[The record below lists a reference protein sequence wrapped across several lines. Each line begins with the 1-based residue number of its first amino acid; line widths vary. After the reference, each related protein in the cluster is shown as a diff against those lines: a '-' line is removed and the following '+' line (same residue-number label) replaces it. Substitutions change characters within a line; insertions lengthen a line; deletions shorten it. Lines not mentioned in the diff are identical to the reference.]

1 MKFTDFGFKKYINDT
16 LDQIEFIAPTSIQK
30 KVIPLL
36 KKHQNV
42 IALAHTGTGKTHS
55 FLLPILNNLK
65 LEENS
70 DNYVQA
76 VIITPT
82 RELGLQIYQNTKLFF
97 KKNSLIS
104 CNLFIGGED
113 ISKNIEQ
120 LEKKQPHIVI
130 GTPTRLKELYDLN
143 KLRLTTTSYFIIDE
157 CDMIFDLGF
166 IEDVDYLISK
176 INQDVTIGIFSA
188 TISQQLSVFCK
199 KYIKNAHF
207 IDDSQNKISTSN
219 VKHILIDTKNKELEQ
234 SLIQIIN
241 SINPF
246 LCIIFVNQKDEI
258 SKIVEILHKNNIK
271 QVAELH
277 GNLQPRLR
285 LSMLK
290 KIQNNEFKYL
300 VATDVASRGVDIKG
314 VSHIISINLPNDL
327 TYYIHRSGR
336 TGRNNSIGYS
346 YIIYNLKNKIQIEE
360 LIKKGIEFE
369 TKKLIDNQLVDIK
382 TNYKKVKVFK
392 ELDAESKQVISK
404 YQNKKVK
411 PGYKKKRKQELD
423 KIKQKI
429 RRKHI
434 KENIEKIKKAK
445 YQKRRSEL
453 FD

>member
-16 LDQIEFIAPTSIQK
+16 LDQIEFIAATSIQQ

-65 LEENS
+65 LEENN
-70 DNYVQA
+70 NYVQA
-76 VIITPT
+76 VIISPT
-82 RELGLQIYQNTKLFF
+82 RELSLQIYQNTKLFL
-97 KKNSLIS
+97 KNNPLIN

-176 INQDVTIGIFSA
+176 INQNVTIGIFSA

-285 LSMLK
+285 ISMLK

-314 VSHIISINLPNDL
+314 VSHIISINLPSDL

-336 TGRNNSIGYS
+336 TGRNNSTGYS
-346 YIIYNLKNKIQIEE
+346 YIIYNLKNKTQIEE

-369 TKKLIDNQLVDIK
+369 IKKLIDNQLVDIK

-392 ELDAESKQVISK
+392 ELDAESKQVINK
-404 YQNKKVK
+404 YKNKKVK
-411 PGYKKKRKQELD
+411 PNYKKKRKQELD

>member
-36 KKHQNV
+36 KKYQNV

-82 RELGLQIYQNTKLFF
+82 RELGLQIYQNIKLFL
-97 KKNSLIS
+97 KNNSLIS

-176 INQDVTIGIFSA
+176 INQNATIGIFSA

-336 TGRNNSIGYS
+336 TGRNNSTGYS
-346 YIIYNLKNKIQIEE
+346 YIIYNLKNKIKIEE

>member
-16 LDQIEFIAPTSIQK
+16 LDQIEFIAPTSIQQ

-65 LEENS
+65 LEEN

-76 VIITPT
+76 VIISPT
-82 RELGLQIYQNTKLFF
+82 RELSLQIYQNTKLFL
-97 KKNSLIS
+97 KNNPLIN

-219 VKHILIDTKNKELEQ
+219 VKHVLIDTKNKELEQ

-258 SKIVEILHKNNIK
+258 NKIVEILHKNNIK

-314 VSHIISINLPNDL
+314 VSHIISINLPSDL

-336 TGRNNSIGYS
+336 TGRNNSTGYS
-346 YIIYNLKNKIQIEE
+346 YIIYNLKNKTQIEE

-392 ELDAESKQVISK
+392 ELDAESKQVINK
-404 YQNKKVK
+404 YKNKKVK
-411 PGYKKKRKQELD
+411 PNYKKKRKQELD

-445 YQKRRSEL
+445 YQKRRAEL

>member
-16 LDQIEFIAPTSIQK
+16 LDQIEFIAATSIQQ

-65 LEENS
+65 LEENN
-70 DNYVQA
+70 NYVQA
-76 VIITPT
+76 VIISPT
-82 RELGLQIYQNTKLFF
+82 RELSLQIYQNTKLFL
-97 KKNSLIS
+97 KNNPLIN

-176 INQDVTIGIFSA
+176 INQNVTIGIFSA

-314 VSHIISINLPNDL
+314 VSHIISINLPSDL

-336 TGRNNSIGYS
+336 TGRNNSTGYS
-346 YIIYNLKNKIQIEE
+346 YIIYNLKNKTQIEE

-382 TNYKKVKVFK
+382 NNYKKVKVFK
-392 ELDAESKQVISK
+392 ELDVESKQVINK
-404 YQNKKVK
+404 YKNKKVK
-411 PGYKKKRKQELD
+411 PNYKKKRKQELD

>member
-16 LDQIEFIAPTSIQK
+16 LDQIEFIAPTSIQQ

-65 LEENS
+65 LEENN
-70 DNYVQA
+70 NYVQA
-76 VIITPT
+76 VIISPT
-82 RELGLQIYQNTKLFF
+82 RELSLQIYQNTKLFL
-97 KKNSLIS
+97 KNNPLIN

-113 ISKNIEQ
+113 ITKNIEQ

-314 VSHIISINLPNDL
+314 VSHIISINLPSDL

-336 TGRNNSIGYS
+336 TGRNNSTGYS
-346 YIIYNLKNKIQIEE
+346 YIIYNLKNKTQIEE

-369 TKKLIDNQLVDIK
+369 TKKLIENQLVDIK

-392 ELDAESKQVISK
+392 ELDAESKQIINK
-404 YQNKKVK
+404 YKNKKVK
-411 PGYKKKRKQELD
+411 PNYKKKRKQELD

-445 YQKRRSEL
+445 YQKRRAEL

>member
-16 LDQIEFIAPTSIQK
+16 LDQIEFIAPTSIQQ

-65 LEENS
+65 LEEN

-76 VIITPT
+76 VIISPT
-82 RELGLQIYQNTKLFF
+82 RELSLQIYQNTKLFL
-97 KKNSLIS
+97 KNNPLIN

-314 VSHIISINLPNDL
+314 VSHIISINLPSDL

-336 TGRNNSIGYS
+336 TGRNNSTGYS
-346 YIIYNLKNKIQIEE
+346 YIIYNLKNKTQIEE

-369 TKKLIDNQLVDIK
+369 TKKLIDNQLVNIK

-392 ELDAESKQVISK
+392 ELDAESKQVINK
-404 YQNKKVK
+404 YKNKKVK
-411 PGYKKKRKQELD
+411 PNYKKKRKQELD

-445 YQKRRSEL
+445 YQKRRAEL

>member
-16 LDQIEFIAPTSIQK
+16 LDQIEFIAPTSIQQ

-65 LEENS
+65 LEEN

-76 VIITPT
+76 VIISPT
-82 RELGLQIYQNTKLFF
+82 RELSLQIYQNTKLFL
-97 KKNSLIS
+97 KNNPLIN

-176 INQDVTIGIFSA
+176 INQNVTIGIFSA

-314 VSHIISINLPNDL
+314 VSHIISINLPSDL

-336 TGRNNSIGYS
+336 TGRNNSTGYS
-346 YIIYNLKNKIQIEE
+346 YIIYNLKNKTQIEE

-392 ELDAESKQVISK
+392 ELDAESKQVINK
-404 YQNKKVK
+404 YKNKKVK
-411 PGYKKKRKQELD
+411 PIYKKKRKQELD

>member
-16 LDQIEFIAPTSIQK
+16 LDQIEFIAPTSIQQ

-65 LEENS
+65 LEENN
-70 DNYVQA
+70 NYVQA
-76 VIITPT
+76 VIISPT
-82 RELGLQIYQNTKLFF
+82 RELGLQIYQNTKLFL
-97 KKNSLIS
+97 KNNPLIN

-271 QVAELH
+271 QVSELH

-314 VSHIISINLPNDL
+314 VSHIISINLPSDL

-336 TGRNNSIGYS
+336 TGRNNSTGYS
-346 YIIYNLKNKIQIEE
+346 YIIYNLKNKTQIEE

-392 ELDAESKQVISK
+392 ELDAESKQVINK
-404 YQNKKVK
+404 YKNKKVK
-411 PGYKKKRKQELD
+411 PNYKKKRKQELD

-445 YQKRRSEL
+445 YQKRRAEL

>member
-1 MKFTDFGFKKYINDT
+1 MKFTDFGFKKYVNDT
-16 LDQIEFIAPTSIQK
+16 LDQIEFIAATSIQQ

-65 LEENS
+65 LEENN
-70 DNYVQA
+70 NYVQA
-76 VIITPT
+76 VIISPT
-82 RELGLQIYQNTKLFF
+82 RELSLQIYQNTKLFL
-97 KKNSLIS
+97 KNNPLIN

-176 INQDVTIGIFSA
+176 INQNVTIGIFSA

-314 VSHIISINLPNDL
+314 VSHIISINLPSDL

-336 TGRNNSIGYS
+336 TGRNNSTGYS
-346 YIIYNLKNKIQIEE
+346 YIIYNLKNKTQIEE

-392 ELDAESKQVISK
+392 ELDAESKQVINK
-404 YQNKKVK
+404 YKNKKVK
-411 PGYKKKRKQELD
+411 PNYKKKRKQELD

>member
-16 LDQIEFIAPTSIQK
+16 LDQIEFIAPTSIQQ

-65 LEENS
+65 LEEN

-76 VIITPT
+76 VIISPT
-82 RELGLQIYQNTKLFF
+82 RELSLQIYQNTKLFL
-97 KKNSLIS
+97 KNNPLIN

-176 INQDVTIGIFSA
+176 INQNVTIGIFSA

-314 VSHIISINLPNDL
+314 VSHIISINLPSDL

-336 TGRNNSIGYS
+336 TGRNNSTGYS
-346 YIIYNLKNKIQIEE
+346 YIIYNLKNKTQIEE

-382 TNYKKVKVFK
+382 NNYKKVKVFK
-392 ELDAESKQVISK
+392 ELDAESKQVINK
-404 YQNKKVK
+404 YKNKKVK
-411 PGYKKKRKQELD
+411 PNYKKKRKQELD

>member
-16 LDQIEFIAPTSIQK
+16 LDQIEFIAPTSIQQ

-65 LEENS
+65 LEEN

-76 VIITPT
+76 VIISPT
-82 RELGLQIYQNTKLFF
+82 RELSLQIYQNTKLFL
-97 KKNSLIS
+97 KNNPLIN

-176 INQDVTIGIFSA
+176 INQNVTIGIFSA

-314 VSHIISINLPNDL
+314 VSHIISINLPSDL

-336 TGRNNSIGYS
+336 TGRNNSTGYS
-346 YIIYNLKNKIQIEE
+346 YIIYNLKNKTQIEE

-392 ELDAESKQVISK
+392 ELDAESKQVINK
-404 YQNKKVK
+404 YKNKKVK
-411 PGYKKKRKQELD
+411 PNYKKKRKQELD

>member
-16 LDQIEFIAPTSIQK
+16 LDQIEFIAPTSIQQ

-36 KKHQNV
+36 KKHKNV

-65 LEENS
+65 LEENN
-70 DNYVQA
+70 NYAQA
-76 VIITPT
+76 VIISPT
-82 RELGLQIYQNTKLFF
+82 RELSLQIYQNTKLFF
-97 KKNSLIS
+97 KNNPLIN

-300 VATDVASRGVDIKG
+300 VATDVASRGVDVKG

-336 TGRNNSIGYS
+336 TGRNNSTGYS

-392 ELDAESKQVISK
+392 ELDAESKQVINK
-404 YQNKKVK
+404 YKNKKVK
-411 PGYKKKRKQELD
+411 PNYKKKRKQELD

-445 YQKRRSEL
+445 YQKRRAEL

>member
-16 LDQIEFIAPTSIQK
+16 LDQIEFIAPTSIQQ

-65 LEENS
+65 LEENN
-70 DNYVQA
+70 NYVQA
-76 VIITPT
+76 VIISPT
-82 RELGLQIYQNTKLFF
+82 RELSLQIYQNTKLFL
-97 KKNSLIS
+97 KNNPLIN

-314 VSHIISINLPNDL
+314 VSHIISINLPSDL

-336 TGRNNSIGYS
+336 TGRNNSTGYS
-346 YIIYNLKNKIQIEE
+346 YIIYNLKNKTQIEE

-392 ELDAESKQVISK
+392 ELDAESKQVINK
-404 YQNKKVK
+404 YKNKKVK
-411 PGYKKKRKQELD
+411 PNYKKKRKQELD

-434 KENIEKIKKAK
+434 KENIEKNKKAK
-445 YQKRRSEL
+445 YQKRRAEL

>member
-16 LDQIEFIAPTSIQK
+16 LDQIEFIAPTSIQQ

-65 LEENS
+65 LEENN
-70 DNYVQA
+70 NYVQA
-76 VIITPT
+76 VIISPT
-82 RELGLQIYQNTKLFF
+82 RELSLQIYQNTKLFL
-97 KKNSLIS
+97 KNNPLIN

-290 KIQNNEFKYL
+290 KIQNNEFKFL

-314 VSHIISINLPNDL
+314 VSHIISINLPSDL

-336 TGRNNSIGYS
+336 TGRNNSTGYS
-346 YIIYNLKNKIQIEE
+346 YIIYNLKNKTQIEE

-392 ELDAESKQVISK
+392 ELDAESKQVINK
-404 YQNKKVK
+404 YKNKKVK
-411 PGYKKKRKQELD
+411 PNYKKKRKQELD

-445 YQKRRSEL
+445 YQKRRAEL

>member
-16 LDQIEFIAPTSIQK
+16 LDQIEFIAATSIQQ

-65 LEENS
+65 LEENN
-70 DNYVQA
+70 NYVQA
-76 VIITPT
+76 VIISPT
-82 RELGLQIYQNTKLFF
+82 RELSLQIYQNTKLFL
-97 KKNSLIS
+97 KNNPLIN

-314 VSHIISINLPNDL
+314 VSHIISINLPSDL

-336 TGRNNSIGYS
+336 TGRNNSTGYS
-346 YIIYNLKNKIQIEE
+346 YIIYNLKNKTQIEE

-382 TNYKKVKVFK
+382 TNYKKIKVFK
-392 ELDAESKQVISK
+392 ELDAESKQVINK
-404 YQNKKVK
+404 YKNKKVK
-411 PGYKKKRKQELD
+411 PNYKKKRKQELD

>member
-16 LDQIEFIAPTSIQK
+16 LDQIEFISPTSIQQ

-65 LEENS
+65 LEENN
-70 DNYVQA
+70 NYVQA
-76 VIITPT
+76 VIISPT
-82 RELGLQIYQNTKLFF
+82 RELSLQIYQNTKLFL
-97 KKNSLIS
+97 KNNPLIN

-314 VSHIISINLPNDL
+314 VSHIISINLPSNL

-336 TGRNNSIGYS
+336 TGRNNSTGYS
-346 YIIYNLKNKIQIEE
+346 YIIYNLKNKTQIEE

-392 ELDAESKQVISK
+392 ELDAESKQVINK
-404 YQNKKVK
+404 YKNKKVK
-411 PGYKKKRKQELD
+411 PNYKKKRKQELD

-445 YQKRRSEL
+445 YQKRRAEL

>member
-16 LDQIEFIAPTSIQK
+16 LDQIEFIAPTSIQQ

-65 LEENS
+65 LEEN

-76 VIITPT
+76 VIISPT
-82 RELGLQIYQNTKLFF
+82 RELSLQIYQNTKLFL
-97 KKNSLIS
+97 KNNPLIN

-176 INQDVTIGIFSA
+176 INQNVTIGIFSA

-314 VSHIISINLPNDL
+314 VSHIISINLPGDL

-336 TGRNNSIGYS
+336 TGRNNSTGYS
-346 YIIYNLKNKIQIEE
+346 YIIYNLKNKTQIEE

-392 ELDAESKQVISK
+392 ELDAESKQVINK
-404 YQNKKVK
+404 YKNKKVK
-411 PGYKKKRKQELD
+411 PNYKKKRKQELD

>member
-16 LDQIEFIAPTSIQK
+16 LDQIEFIAATSIQQ

-65 LEENS
+65 LEENN
-70 DNYVQA
+70 NYVQA
-76 VIITPT
+76 VIISPT
-82 RELGLQIYQNTKLFF
+82 RELSLQIYQNTKLFL
-97 KKNSLIS
+97 KNNPLIN

-176 INQDVTIGIFSA
+176 INQDITIGIFSA

-234 SLIQIIN
+234 SLIQIID

-314 VSHIISINLPNDL
+314 VSHIISINLPSDL

-336 TGRNNSIGYS
+336 TGRNNSTGYS
-346 YIIYNLKNKIQIEE
+346 YIIYNLKNKTQIEE

-392 ELDAESKQVISK
+392 ELDAESKQVINK
-404 YQNKKVK
+404 YKNKKVK
-411 PGYKKKRKQELD
+411 PNYKKKRKQELD

-445 YQKRRSEL
+445 YQKRRAEL

>member
-16 LDQIEFIAPTSIQK
+16 LDQIEFIAATSIQQ

-65 LEENS
+65 LEENN
-70 DNYVQA
+70 NYVQA
-76 VIITPT
+76 VIISPT
-82 RELGLQIYQNTKLFF
+82 RELSLQIYQNTKLFL
-97 KKNSLIS
+97 KNNPLIN

-176 INQDVTIGIFSA
+176 INQNVTIGIFSA

-314 VSHIISINLPNDL
+314 VSHIISINLPSDL

-336 TGRNNSIGYS
+336 TGRNNSTGYS
-346 YIIYNLKNKIQIEE
+346 YIIYNLKNKTQIEE

-392 ELDAESKQVISK
+392 ELDAESKQVINK
-404 YQNKKVK
+404 YKNKKVK
-411 PGYKKKRKQELD
+411 PNYKKKRKQELD

>member
-16 LDQIEFIAPTSIQK
+16 LDQIEFIAPTSIQQ

-65 LEENS
+65 LEENN
-70 DNYVQA
+70 NYVQA
-76 VIITPT
+76 VIISPT
-82 RELGLQIYQNTKLFF
+82 RELSLQIYQNTKLFL
-97 KKNSLIS
+97 KNNPLIN

-176 INQDVTIGIFSA
+176 INQNVTIGIFSA

-314 VSHIISINLPNDL
+314 VSHIISINLPSDL

-336 TGRNNSIGYS
+336 TGRNNSTGYS
-346 YIIYNLKNKIQIEE
+346 YIIYNLKNKTQIEE

-392 ELDAESKQVISK
+392 ELDAESKQVINK
-404 YQNKKVK
+404 YKNKKVK
-411 PGYKKKRKQELD
+411 PNYKKKRKQELD

>member
-16 LDQIEFIAPTSIQK
+16 LDQIEFIAATSIQQ

-65 LEENS
+65 LEENN
-70 DNYVQA
+70 NYVQA
-76 VIITPT
+76 VIISPT
-82 RELGLQIYQNTKLFF
+82 RELSLQIYQNTKLFL
-97 KKNSLIS
+97 KNNPLIN

-176 INQDVTIGIFSA
+176 INQNVTIGIFSA

-314 VSHIISINLPNDL
+314 VSHIISINLPSDL

-336 TGRNNSIGYS
+336 TGRNNSTGYS
-346 YIIYNLKNKIQIEE
+346 YIIYNLKNKTQIEE

-369 TKKLIDNQLVDIK
+369 TKKLIDNQLVHIK

-392 ELDAESKQVISK
+392 ELDAESKQVINK
-404 YQNKKVK
+404 YKNKKVK
-411 PGYKKKRKQELD
+411 PNYKKKRKQELD
-423 KIKQKI
+423 KIKQKT

>member
-16 LDQIEFIAPTSIQK
+16 LDQIEFIAPTSIQQ

-65 LEENS
+65 LEENN
-70 DNYVQA
+70 NYVQA
-76 VIITPT
+76 VIISPT
-82 RELGLQIYQNTKLFF
+82 RELGLQIYQNTKLFL
-97 KKNSLIS
+97 KNNPLIN

-314 VSHIISINLPNDL
+314 VSHIISINLPSDL

-336 TGRNNSIGYS
+336 TGRNNSTGYS
-346 YIIYNLKNKIQIEE
+346 YIIYNLKNKTQIEE

-392 ELDAESKQVISK
+392 ELDAESKQVINK
-404 YQNKKVK
+404 YKNKKVK
-411 PGYKKKRKQELD
+411 PNYKKKRKQELD

-445 YQKRRSEL
+445 YQKRRAEL

>member
-16 LDQIEFIAPTSIQK
+16 LDQIEFIAPTSIQQ

-65 LEENS
+65 LEEN

-76 VIITPT
+76 VIISPT
-82 RELGLQIYQNTKLFF
+82 RELSLQIYQNTKLFL
-97 KKNSLIS
+97 KNNPLIN

-314 VSHIISINLPNDL
+314 VSHIISINLPSDL

-336 TGRNNSIGYS
+336 TGRNNSTGYS
-346 YIIYNLKNKIQIEE
+346 YIIYNLKNKTQIEE

-392 ELDAESKQVISK
+392 ELDAESKQVINK
-404 YQNKKVK
+404 YKNKKVK
-411 PGYKKKRKQELD
+411 PNYKKKRKQELD

-445 YQKRRSEL
+445 YQKRRAEL

>member
-1 MKFTDFGFKKYINDT
+1 MKFTDFGFKKYIIDT
-16 LDQIEFIAPTSIQK
+16 LDQIEFIAPTSIQQ
-30 KVIPLL
+30 KVIPL
-36 KKHQNV
+36 
-42 IALAHTGTGKTHS
+42 ALAHTGTGKTHS

-65 LEENS
+65 LEEN

-76 VIITPT
+76 VIISPT
-82 RELGLQIYQNTKLFF
+82 RELSLQIYQNTKLFL
-97 KKNSLIS
+97 KNNPLIN

-219 VKHILIDTKNKELEQ
+219 VKHVLIDTKNKELEQ

-246 LCIIFVNQKDEI
+246 
-258 SKIVEILHKNNIK
+258 
-271 QVAELH
+271 
-277 GNLQPRLR
+277 
-285 LSMLK
+285 
-290 KIQNNEFKYL
+290 NEFKYL

-314 VSHIISINLPNDL
+314 VSHIISINLPSDL

-336 TGRNNSIGYS
+336 TGRNNSTGYS
-346 YIIYNLKNKIQIEE
+346 YIIYNLKNKTQIEE

-392 ELDAESKQVISK
+392 ELDAESKQVINK
-404 YQNKKVK
+404 YKNKKVK
-411 PGYKKKRKQELD
+411 PNYKKKRKQELD

-445 YQKRRSEL
+445 YQKRRAEL

>member
-16 LDQIEFIAPTSIQK
+16 LEQIEFIAPTSIQK

-55 FLLPILNNLK
+55 FLLPILNNLD
-65 LEENS
+65 LNN
-70 DNYVQA
+70 DQNYVQA
-76 VIITPT
+76 VIISPT
-82 RELGLQIYQNTKLFF
+82 RELALQIYQNTKLFL
-97 KKNSLIS
+97 KNNELIS

-120 LEKKQPHIVI
+120 LDKKQPHIVI

-143 KLRLTTTSYFIIDE
+143 KLRLTTTNYLIIDE
-157 CDMIFDLGF
+157 CDMIFELGF

-176 INQDVTIGIFSA
+176 INQKTTIGIFSA
-188 TISQQLSVFCK
+188 TISQQLTIFCK

-207 IDDSQNKISTSN
+207 IDDSNNKISTTN
-219 VKHILIDTKNKELEQ
+219 VKHVLIDTKNKELEQ
-234 SLIQIIN
+234 SLSQIIN

-258 SKIVEILHKNNIK
+258 SNIVEILHKNNIK

-290 KIQNNEFKYL
+290 KIQNHEFKYL

-314 VSHIISINLPNDL
+314 VSHVISINLPNDL

-336 TGRNNSIGYS
+336 TGRNNSTGYS
-346 YIIYNLKNKIQIEE
+346 YVIYNLKNKTQIEE

-369 TKKLIDNQLVDIK
+369 TKKLVDNQLVDIK
-382 TNYKKVKVFK
+382 PSFKKVKPFK
-392 ELDAESKQVISK
+392 ELDNESKQIISK
-404 YQNKKVK
+404 YKNKKVK

-453 FD
+453 FDN

>member
-16 LDQIEFIAPTSIQK
+16 LDQIEFIAATSIQQ

-65 LEENS
+65 LEEN

-76 VIITPT
+76 VIISPT
-82 RELGLQIYQNTKLFF
+82 RELSLQIYQNTKLFL
-97 KKNSLIS
+97 KNNPLIN

-176 INQDVTIGIFSA
+176 INQNVTIGIFSA

-314 VSHIISINLPNDL
+314 VSHIISINLPSDL

-336 TGRNNSIGYS
+336 TGRNNSTGYS
-346 YIIYNLKNKIQIEE
+346 YIIYNLKNKTQIEE

-392 ELDAESKQVISK
+392 ELDAESKQVINK
-404 YQNKKVK
+404 YKNKKVK
-411 PGYKKKRKQELD
+411 PNYKKKRKQELD

>member
-16 LDQIEFIAPTSIQK
+16 LDQIEFIAATSIQQ

-65 LEENS
+65 LEEN

-76 VIITPT
+76 VIISPT
-82 RELGLQIYQNTKLFF
+82 RELSLQIYQNTKLFL
-97 KKNSLIS
+97 KNNPLIN

-176 INQDVTIGIFSA
+176 INQNVTIGIFSA

-314 VSHIISINLPNDL
+314 VSHIISINLPSDL

-336 TGRNNSIGYS
+336 TGRNNSTGYS
-346 YIIYNLKNKIQIEE
+346 YIIYNLKNKTQIEE

-382 TNYKKVKVFK
+382 TNYKKVKIFK
-392 ELDAESKQVISK
+392 ELDAESKQVINK
-404 YQNKKVK
+404 YKNKKVK
-411 PGYKKKRKQELD
+411 PNYKKKRKQELD

>member
-16 LDQIEFIAPTSIQK
+16 LDQIEFIAPTSIQQ

-65 LEENS
+65 LEEN

-76 VIITPT
+76 VIISPT
-82 RELGLQIYQNTKLFF
+82 RELSLQIYQNTKLFL
-97 KKNSLIS
+97 KNNPLIN

-271 QVAELH
+271 QIAELH

-285 LSMLK
+285 LSILK

-314 VSHIISINLPNDL
+314 VSHIISINLPSDL

-336 TGRNNSIGYS
+336 TGRNNSTGYS
-346 YIIYNLKNKIQIEE
+346 YIIYNLKNKTQIEE

-392 ELDAESKQVISK
+392 ELDAESKQVINK
-404 YQNKKVK
+404 YKNKKVK
-411 PGYKKKRKQELD
+411 PNYKKKRKQELD

-445 YQKRRSEL
+445 YQKRRAEL